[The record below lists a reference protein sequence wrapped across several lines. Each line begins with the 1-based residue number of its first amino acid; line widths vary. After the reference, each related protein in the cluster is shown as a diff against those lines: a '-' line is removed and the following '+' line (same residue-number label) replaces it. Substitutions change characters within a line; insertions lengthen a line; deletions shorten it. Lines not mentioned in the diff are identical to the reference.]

1 MAGYIEQERGGEF
14 FCPASQTNQVNPD
27 CPCIPQDDSSVNL
40 SRWKWLIDGW
50 DKMNFKERMALF
62 TPYVKV
68 VRLFSQKSNEFDDFI
83 NNDIVNFQF
92 TTCRKFSHLKY
103 DEDHHGTPCF
113 ILVFDPIDLNAI
125 PDAATRSSMKMWGNT
140 YGFYKDTA
148 GSSTITNTC
157 PVCNR

>member
-14 FCPASQTNQVNPD
+14 FCPASQTVQVNPD
-27 CPCIPQDDSSVNL
+27 M

-50 DKMNFKERMALF
+50 DKMNFKDRMALF
-62 TPYVKV
+62 TTYVKV
-68 VRLFSQKSNEFDDFI
+68 VRLFSQKSNEFEDFI
-83 NNDIVNFQF
+83 NNEIVNFQF
-92 TTCRKFSHLKY
+92 TSCRKFSHLKY

-125 PDAATRSSMKMWGNT
+125 PDAATRSAMKMWDTT